1 MPPSDEPVTLADL
14 KDQLRVD
21 HTDEDAFLA
30 MKISTA
36 RRHIENLT
44 GLTLA
49 RATFEVALDAFPRAE
64 IEIPKNPLVSV
75 ESIRFI
81 APGGAELTV
90 APNLYVVD
98 TVSERGW
105 IVPVEAWPQTM
116 RLINA
121 VRVRF
126 VAGYDEAPETLR
138 EAVLQLAAWWY
149 ENREA
154 ATEAPHQSIPFGV
167 QELVNEHREWTF

>member
-1 MPPSDEPVTLADL
+1 M
-14 KDQLRVD
+14 
-21 HTDEDAFLA
+21 
-30 MKISTA
+30 
-36 RRHIENLT
+36 
-44 GLTLA
+44 
-49 RATFEVALDAFPRAE
+49 ALDAFPKTE

-75 ESIRFI
+75 ESVKFT
-81 APGGAELTV
+81 APSGAELTV

-98 TVSERGW
+98 TASERGW

-116 RLINA
+116 RVINA
-121 VRVRF
+121 VRVRV
-126 VAGYDEAPETLR
+126 VAGFDDETVPETLR

-154 ATEAPHQSIPFGV
+154 ATEAPHQPIPFGV